1 MRQAMT
7 LSSDGRAPLHR
18 PAIPVRRLTLRP
30 GVGLAPLEA
39 LVGTPAASRGVL
51 VYFPGFNTPL
61 GEWEVAK
68 CQFLAQATSLTVVVT
83 EIPGMSRFRDPIP
96 AAIRR
101 DMLRRRIDSWTE
113 LNLAYFAEAF
123 RAGEVTNTETMQV
136 LGYSTGCS
144 LATAAL
150 GQLAEWGPIE
160 GLNLVEPVAIVQRSL
175 ASLQADNLADW
186 GRLPWV
192 HATNRHHDWV
202 VATRRRQAR
211 EPSVHYS
218 AVDLLAI
225 AQVLSSEGLLAELE
239 SVPLE
244 RCALAR
250 GERSSLCRRGDFEKL
265 DGLLAER
272 GIPGPAIT
280 VPKLGHQLWHSFP
293 TLVGL
298 TAAMLG
304 STEPAQR

>member
-7 LSSDGRAPLHR
+7 LSLDGRRPLRR
-18 PAIPVRRLTLRP
+18 PAIPVQRLTLRP
-30 GVGLAPLEA
+30 QRGMAPLDS
-39 LVGTPAASRGVL
+39 LVGTPADPQGVL

-68 CQFLAQATSLTVVVT
+68 CQFLARATSLTVVMT
-83 EIPGMSRFRDPIP
+83 QIPGMSRFRDPIP

-101 DMLRRRIDSWTE
+101 DMLHRRIGSWAE
-113 LNLAYFAEAF
+113 LNLTYFAEAF
-123 RAGEVTNTETMQV
+123 RAGGVTNTETMQV

-150 GQLAEWGPIE
+150 VQLSQWGPIA
-160 GLNLVEPVAIVQRSL
+160 GLNLVEPVAIVRRSL

-186 GRLPWV
+186 GRFPWV

-202 VATRRRQAR
+202 VATHRRQAH

-225 AQVLSSEGLLAELE
+225 AQVLASQGLRAELE
-239 SVPLE
+239 RADLA
-244 RCALAR
+244 RCAIAR

-265 DGLLAER
+265 DALLAER
-272 GIPGPAIT
+272 GVPGPSITIPG
-280 VPKLGHQLWHSFP
+280 LGHQLWHSFP

-298 TAAMLG
+298 ATAML
-304 STEPAQR
+304 SD

>member
-7 LSSDGRAPLHR
+7 LSLDGRAPLHR
-18 PAIPVRRLTLRP
+18 PAVPVQRLTLRP
-30 GVGLAPLEA
+30 RPGMAPLEA
-39 LVGTPAASRGVL
+39 LVGTPSDSTGAL
-51 VYFPGFNTPL
+51 VYFPGFGTPL

-68 CQFLAQATSLTVVVT
+68 CQFLAQATSLTVVMT

-96 AAIRR
+96 AVIRR
-101 DMLRRRIDSWTE
+101 DMLRQRIDSWAE
-113 LNLAYFAEAF
+113 LNLSYFAEAF
-123 RAGEVTNTETMQV
+123 RAGGVTNTETMQV

-150 GQLAEWGPIE
+150 GQLAEWGPVE
-160 GLNLVEPVAIVQRSL
+160 GLNLVEPVAIVRRSL

-202 VATRRRQAR
+202 VATRRRQAH
-211 EPSVHYS
+211 EPSIHYS

-239 SVPLE
+239 RADLAD
-244 RCALAR
+244 CAIAR
-250 GERSSLCRRGDFEKL
+250 GERSSLCRRSDFDKL

-272 GIPGPAIT
+272 GIPGPSIT
-280 VPKLGHQLWHSFP
+280 VPRLGHQLWHSFP

-298 TAAMLG
+298 VRAMLG
-304 STEPAQR
+304 STDSAT